1 MNDTISQSAIL
12 SAAVFLTATT
22 AATVLLVGAIAK
34 WRSAPAA
41 GGALWRTGLAMI
53 ALLVIGETTGLFAAT
68 GHWLRHLSTLPVVP
82 TAVTRE
88 AFAAPAETPQ
98 DDSQVVEFDD
108 FDSGSDAE
116 MIAIDPP
123 SNDVTPALD
132 PEVEA
137 VLIEALASFA
147 VDESEAK
154 AETIP
159 AVADDGL
166 SESQSTAPVAAA
178 PPREIKSTFNA
189 PRWAAIIWACVT
201 TFIVG
206 RLIAARGIWLWRYR
220 HARRVTDRELRQCV
234 GAISRE
240 LGMRR
245 RVEIW
250 KSPRWVAPV
259 AWGVWRPSI
268 GLPEDFQESFT
279 RAEQDAMLAH
289 ELGHLAARDPAW
301 QCLADAVTA
310 LLWWA
315 PWCWWL
321 RKQMR
326 IAAEWMADEAS
337 LLVTE
342 GPQALAE
349 CLVTL
354 GRRMAPEPAA
364 GYAVTGSFRSNLGKR
379 VARLLELAES
389 SDGNAPRTT
398 DRRWRLPA
406 LVACVALS
414 LAAGSAW
421 ARSGIESTQGAEDM
435 RVFEQSWRRSLA
447 GGIISLALGAPT
459 AAVAQDSA
467 EEPAVEVEVQV
478 DVEAAEDAEEA
489 EEAEEAAEAE
499 AEEAADD
506 AEEAAEEEE
515 EDAEESEEG
524 ADEGLLD
531 EITVEVEAIATEAA
545 ENLESTIGEVTVEVE
560 ALIADIES
568 DVEAGLADVESEL
581 EGVLADVEMEF
592 NVEADFVEVEDEA
605 DDESGDEEGKGD
617 DGAKDD
623 HPEAKKVRAAKQAK
637 AAKEKVKDALKA
649 RDQAIVKMK
658 EKVAK
663 GLAKRQEAGK
673 KAEAKLKDARD
684 GAMKKMIEAQD
695 EAQQKLHEARERG
708 DENLPEMEKVL
719 QERLRGLQ
727 DEARAQQ
734 DRMQEEVKR
743 LQAELD
749 HARRE
754 SQERLANSLREEEH
768 RLADRL
774 KSYQGIEK
782 NPEGIQRD
790 MTYLMNELNA
800 LRGRLNE
807 DLPAEFREKLEMEI
821 KTRSDQLQELGAKSA
836 EKLAKAQKVAKVKAK
851 VDAHEKEFIA
861 MQQARRAE
869 VSARQQNALEML
881 RKTAA
886 QLRDRGQQ
894 DAAEQIE
901 EVLRALADGA
911 VKEFVV
917 EDDEVETDEANPEVD
932 ELRSEVK
939 SLRGEIA
946 EIRDLLKQ
954 SLQKH
959 EDAPPKP

>member
-41 GGALWRTGLAMI
+41 GGTLWRTGLAMI

-68 GHWLRHLSTLPVVP
+68 GHWLRHFSTSPVEP

-88 AFAAPAETPQ
+88 AVVPPAETPQ
-98 DDSQVVEFDD
+98 VDSQLVEVDD

-116 MIAIDPP
+116 MIALEPP
-123 SNDVTPALD
+123 LTDDSPALD

-147 VDESEAK
+147 VDETEAQ
-154 AETIP
+154 AETTP
-159 AVADDGL
+159 AVADDDL
-166 SESQSTAPVAAA
+166 SESQSTTPVVVI

-189 PRWAAIIWACVT
+189 PRCAAIIWACVT
-201 TFIVG
+201 TFILG
-206 RLIAARGIWLWRYR
+206 RLIAARVIWLWRYR

-389 SDGNAPRTT
+389 SDGDAPRTS

-406 LVACVALS
+406 LVACVAFC

-447 GGIISLALGAPT
+447 GGIVSLALGAPT

-467 EEPAVEVEVQV
+467 EEPAIEVEVQV
-478 DVEAAEDAEEA
+478 DVEAAEEAEDAEEA
-489 EEAEEAAEAE
+489 EEAVE

-515 EDAEESEEG
+515 EVVEESEEG
-524 ADEGLLD
+524 EDEGLLD

-545 ENLESTIGEVTVEVE
+545 EELEGTLGEVTVEVE

-605 DDESGDEEGKGD
+605 NDEEGKGD

-649 RDQAIVKMK
+649 RDKAIVKMK
-658 EKVAK
+658 EKVEK
-663 GLAKRQEAGK
+663 GLAQREEYAK
-673 KAEAKLKDARD
+673 KAGAKYKEARD
-684 GAMKKMIEAQD
+684 HAMKKMVEAQD
-695 EAQQKLHEARERG
+695 EAQQKLQKARERG
-708 DENLPEMEKVL
+708 GENLPELEQAIQEKL
-719 QERLRGLQ
+719 QSVQR
-727 DEARAQQ
+727 EAQAQQ
-734 DRMQEEVKR
+734 DRMQEEMTR
-743 LQAELD
+743 LQVELD
-749 HARRE
+749 QTRRE
-754 SQERLANSLREEEH
+754 SQERLANALREEEH
-768 RLADRL
+768 RLAERL
-774 KSYQGIEK
+774 KSEHGIEG
-782 NPEGIQRD
+782 NPESVQFHV
-790 MTYLMNELNA
+790 TYLMNELNN
-800 LRGRLNE
+800 LRHQQFDATSQKVR
-807 DLPAEFREKLEMEI
+807 DAIQQEMD
-821 KTRSDQLQELGAKSA
+821 TLSGQLRELGGKSA
-836 EKLAKAQKVAKVKAK
+836 EKLSKTQKLAELK
-851 VDAHEKEFIA
+851 KELSAVEERGRKIP
-861 MQQARRAE
+861 RYNLDE
-869 VSARQQNALEML
+869 VRARQQQDALDML
-881 RKTAA
+881 RRTAA

-894 DAAEQIE
+894 DTADQIE